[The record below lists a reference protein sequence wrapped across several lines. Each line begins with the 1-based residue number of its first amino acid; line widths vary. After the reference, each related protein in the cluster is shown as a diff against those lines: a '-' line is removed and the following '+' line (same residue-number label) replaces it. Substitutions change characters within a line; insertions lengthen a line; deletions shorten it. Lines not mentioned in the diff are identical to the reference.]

1 MTQLPLYRDNR
12 PRHNISRKSP
22 IMYKTP
28 PLILFLLIIVA
39 GGFSC
44 SSAKGQITISDVPAT
59 LSSGQKQAFSL
70 RWKQLVQINEDI
82 KAQVAAHN
90 AKCSNLPE
98 DSPLL
103 PQCRE
108 EQASLQQQIA
118 HYRELVKQF
127 NEDLSQ
133 AVSNP
138 TPTSAS
144 TEISTVSADD
154 RPALDVAQRYNPAQI
169 AEEIEKFREAL
180 KRLNEENST
189 DEKERQELLEKSEAT
204 TRNAYFLGAK
214 ATLDA
219 LTAYT
224 DRQLVTQTKQID
236 TERNQL
242 INELNPDRREQAHHA
257 FKALMDRK
265 NELLESKEHLE
276 RVQDAVDAAEKLT
289 SLALDKKEEESKNL
303 LEQGWEFCDKLK
315 LLPPGAAQAK
325 SMVDAYYDVAVQAF
339 CVQQINILNDTAGD
353 RLKAITAL
361 SNKLKQL
368 EDIRKSLK

>member
-1 MTQLPLYRDNR
+1 MTQLPLYRRNR

-265 NELLESKEHLE
+265 NALLESKEHLE

-303 LEQGWEFCDKLK
+303 LEQGW
-315 LLPPGAAQAK
+315 
-325 SMVDAYYDVAVQAF
+325 
-339 CVQQINILNDTAGD
+339 
-353 RLKAITAL
+353 
-361 SNKLKQL
+361 
-368 EDIRKSLK
+368 